1 MAAVAAGG
9 ERGTSRRQVTA
20 LILLLVVVHVGEWRG
35 RRQRRRRR
43 GQYTTGE
50 TAPWSYP
57 DKDEYNADEITART
71 KNNNSD
77 GKGTFFETSS
87 PFPST
92 PPTSPESVAG
102 SGSSASNLSLRKL
115 TYHQDEDP
123 AASPP
128 PTPSSRQAAAVTEAA
143 VVATKKA
150 AAEKSRL
157 RFLPANPPREV
168 ARRRRRQRRGGG
180 SRWSRVLHSKNDD
193 RHFGAGD
200 DDAGASEHR

>member
-20 LILLLVVVHVGEWRG
+20 LILLLL
-35 RRQRRRRR
+35 RRRR

-157 RFLPANPPREV
+157 RFLPANPP
-168 ARRRRRQRRGGG
+168 G
-180 SRWSRVLHSKNDD
+180 RWLAADDGNVGVVDCVLHGENDN

>member
-1 MAAVAAGG
+1 LKP
-9 ERGTSRRQVTA
+9 EDKHTHTQ
-20 LILLLVVVHVGEWRG
+20 VGEWRG
-35 RRQRRRRR
+35 RGRRRRRR

-57 DKDEYNADEITART
+57 DKDEKNADEITVRT

-77 GKGTFFETSS
+77 GKGTFFETLS

-102 SGSSASNLSLRKL
+102 SGSSASDPSRKL

-128 PTPSSRQAAAVTEAA
+128 PAPSSRQAAAVSEAA

-150 AAEKSRL
+150 AAEK
-157 RFLPANPPREV
+157 
-168 ARRRRRQRRGGG
+168 
-180 SRWSRVLHSKNDD
+180 
-193 RHFGAGD
+193 
-200 DDAGASEHR
+200 